1 MLYLIKGL
9 TMGVDIMADVNQD
22 PRAERLEE
30 VRESLLDDTTSMDLA
45 QVFKVLADPTRVRLI
60 SLLNENELFVGEL
73 AGALDMTLSAVSHH
87 LRLLRQLHLV
97 KARRQGRHVYY
108 SLDDQH
114 VRDMYRLGLEHVK
127 HV

>member
-1 MLYLIKGL
+1 MM
-9 TMGVDIMADVNQD
+9 TDVKQD
-22 PRAERLEE
+22 TRSERLEE
-30 VRESLLDDTTSMDLA
+30 ARESLLDDTTSMDLA

-60 SLLNENELFVGEL
+60 SLLDGTELFVGEL

-108 SLDDQH
+108 SLDDEH
-114 VRDMYRLGLEHVK
+114 VKDMYRLGLKHVEHV
-127 HV
+127 